1 MAGRARGASAGND
14 DGRSPGGCA
23 RRTGGGVGTVS
34 RRAATRGSLVAVGAF
49 AVGVWLGVSAG
60 LATRAKRGQAR

>member
-1 MAGRARGASAGND
+1 MVERARGAIAGN

-23 RRTGGGVGTVS
+23 RRAGGGVGRVS
-34 RRAATRGSLVAVGAF
+34 RRAATRGGLVAVGAF

-60 LATRAKRGQAR
+60 LATRAKRGPAS